1 MKSPLSLLSLCL
13 LLSACASP
21 TEPLDSGIVAP
32 STWQSPNTRA
42 AAEHR
47 QQWWTTFGSA
57 ELDRLIAQAQ
67 LGSHDLAAAMAR
79 VRQAQASAVVAGGP
93 LLPQVQGG
101 INASR
106 EKLLRGNGYSQL
118 DADSSNKAV
127 DYFDTSLSASYEVDF
142 WGGRHAARDSAL
154 QGVRASE
161 FDQATVE
168 LTLLSNVADR
178 YAQTLA
184 ARQRQQIAELNLA
197 NARNVLDLVQTRY
210 DAGSAT
216 ALELAQQKSLV
227 ASQQRQLPLIQQLV
241 EESQITLAALLGQ
254 PVQALDLGTEPFQ
267 DLAWP
272 TIGAGMPSQLLS
284 RRPDIAKAEAQL
296 AAAQADVTV
305 ARAAMLP
312 ALTLGATLG
321 SDAYKAL
328 DVLRSPYY
336 TLTAGLVGPIFN
348 NGRLSA
354 ERDKA
359 RARQDELLYTYRG
372 AIINGFADVEK
383 ALSSITRLDQQ
394 RQWQTEELQ
403 QAQAAFQIAEN
414 RYQAGAEDFQGVGL
428 AVPVVGGVTQA
439 VPAARVTVGTLR
451 GLDVQFSEFGHCYCF
466 LDCRRRGVQYPYEN
480 QGDPMAN
487 MIEQPHKGDIVQ
499 LD

>member
-1 MKSPLSLLSLCL
+1 V
-13 LLSACASP
+13 
-21 TEPLDSGIVAP
+21 DSGIAP
-32 STWQSPNTRA
+32 PAAWQFAERDAAQSTNQ
-42 AAEHR
+42 H
-47 QQWWTTFGSA
+47 WWTQFGSPQ
-57 ELDRLIAQAQ
+57 LNRLVEQARRD
-67 LGSHDLAAAMAR
+67 SVDVAAAMAR
-79 VRQAQASAVVAGGP
+79 VRQAQASAVIAGAP
-93 LLPQVQGG
+93 LLPEVKFDLATSHQKLLHGQGG
-101 INASR
+101 PD
-106 EKLLRGNGYSQL
+106 LDVSQS
-118 DADSSNKAV
+118 DDAV
-127 DYFDTSLSASYEVDF
+127 DNFGASLTASYEVDF
-142 WGGRHAARDSAL
+142 WGGRAAARDSAL
-154 QGVRASE
+154 QGLRASE

-227 ASQQRQLPLIQQLV
+227 ASQRRQLPLIQQLA

-254 PVQALDLGTEPFQ
+254 PVQTLDLGAEPFQ
-267 DLAWP
+267 ALTWP
-272 TIGAGMPSQLLS
+272 TIGTGMPSQLLS

-321 SDAYKAL
+321 SDAYKAV
-328 DVLRSPYY
+328 DILRSPYY
-336 TLTAGLVGPIFN
+336 TLTAGLAGPIFN

-359 RARQDELLYTYRG
+359 RARQDELLYAYRG

-403 QAQAAFQIAEN
+403 QAQTAFQIAES
-414 RYQAGAEDFQGVGL
+414 RYQAGAEDLLTVL
-428 AVPVVGGVTQA
+428 ETQRTLY
-439 VPAARVTVGTLR
+439 AAQDL
-451 GLDVQFSEFGHCYCF
+451 
-466 LDCRRRGVQYPYEN
+466 N
-480 QGDPMAN
+480 
-487 MIEQPHKGDIVQ
+487 VQ
-499 LD
+499 LRLSRLQASIALYKALGGGWKTNI

>member
-1 MKSPLSLLSLCL
+1 VNKRSIPPYLPALGLCL
-13 LLSACASP
+13 LLTACAGDP
-21 TEPLDSGIVAP
+21 PAVDSAIAP
-32 STWQSPNTRA
+32 PAAWQFAERDAARA
-42 AAEHR
+42 TNQR
-47 QQWWTTFGSA
+47 WWTQFGSPQ
-57 ELDRLIAQAQ
+57 LNRLVDQARRD
-67 LGSHDLAAAMAR
+67 SFDVAAAMAR
-79 VRQAQASAVVAGGP
+79 VRQAQATAVIAGAPLLPEVKFNLAASHQKLLHGAGGP
-93 LLPQVQGG
+93 D
-101 INASR
+101 
-106 EKLLRGNGYSQL
+106 L
-118 DADSSNKAV
+118 DASQSDDAV
-127 DYFDTSLSASYEVDF
+127 DNFGANFTASYEVDF
-142 WGGRHAARDSAL
+142 WGGRAAARDSAL
-154 QGVRASE
+154 HSLRASE

-184 ARQRQQIAELNLA
+184 ARERQQIAELNLA
-197 NARNVLDLVQTRY
+197 NARNVLELVQTRY

-227 ASQQRQLPLIQQLV
+227 ASQQRQLPLIQQLA

-254 PVQALDLGTEPFQ
+254 PVQALELGTEPFQ
-267 DLAWP
+267 DLTWP
-272 TIGAGMPSQLLS
+272 AIGAGLPSQLLS
-284 RRPDIAKAEAQL
+284 RRPDIAKAEAEL

-321 SDAYKAL
+321 SDAYKAV

-359 RARQDELLYTYRG
+359 RARQEELLQTYRG

-394 RQWQTEELQ
+394 RHWQTEELQ
-403 QAQAAFQIAEN
+403 QAQTAFRIAES
-414 RYQAGAEDFQGVGL
+414 RYQAGAEDLLTVL
-428 AVPVVGGVTQA
+428 ETQRTLY
-439 VPAARVTVGTLR
+439 AAQDL
-451 GLDVQFSEFGHCYCF
+451 
-466 LDCRRRGVQYPYEN
+466 N
-480 QGDPMAN
+480 
-487 MIEQPHKGDIVQ
+487 VQ
-499 LD
+499 LRLSRLQASIALYKALGGGWKTSI